1 MTFRRYLPVSAA
13 VAFAW
18 HEREGAFERLAPP
31 WRTVRVVERSG
42 GIRDGARVTL
52 DLGFPAGR
60 WRLEHHG
67 YVAGRAFHD
76 RQLSGPFARYSHA
89 HRFLTE
95 GEGCVLEDH
104 LDWRLPGAPLSAPAD
119 AFVRH
124 EFSRLFA
131 WRHRVTLDDLER
143 AASRA
148 TSLAIAVTGASGFL
162 GRELCAYLA
171 TQGHRVHR
179 LVRGRAAGSDEI
191 AWDPARGELDP
202 RTLSG
207 LDAVVHLAGA
217 GIAEQPWTP
226 ARKRELV
233 ESRVRSTGTLA
244 RALAACTN
252 GPRVLV
258 SASAVGYY
266 GDRGDEALEESSPS
280 GRGFLAELARTWE
293 GAAEP
298 AVRAGVRVVH
308 PRIGIVLWPRGGALE
323 KLVPPFRFG
332 VGGPLGDGRAW
343 WSWIGLHDLLDA
355 LLFAAETQAVE
366 GPFHAVAPG
375 AVRQG
380 ELARALGHALS
391 RPALV
396 PAPAFALRALLGR
409 EKADEMLL
417 ASQRLRPDAL
427 LRAGFR
433 FRDPELAPLLARLY
447 GSPRLVAAA

>member
-1 MTFRRYLPVSAA
+1 MTFRLRLPVNAA
-13 VAFAW
+13 DAFSW
-18 HEREGAFERLAPP
+18 HEREGAFERLTPP
-31 WRTVRVVERSG
+31 WHGVRVIERSG

-52 DLGFPAGR
+52 ELGFPAGR

-67 YVAGRAFHD
+67 YVAGREFHD

-89 HRFLTE
+89 HRFLPD
-95 GEGCVLEDH
+95 GERCVLEDH
-104 LDWRLPGAPLSAPAD
+104 LDWRLPAEPFSAPAD
-119 AFVRH
+119 AFVRQ

-131 WRHRVTLDDLER
+131 WRHRVTLEDLER
-143 AASRA
+143 AASRPA
-148 TSLAIAVTGASGFL
+148 PLALAVTGASGFL

-171 TQGHRVHR
+171 SQGHRVR
-179 LVRGRAAGSDEI
+179 RFVRGRRAGPDEI
-191 AWDPARGELDP
+191 AWDPARAELDP
-202 RTLSG
+202 KSLSG

-217 GIAEQPWTP
+217 GIAELPWTP
-226 ARKRELV
+226 ARKRELL
-233 ESRVRSTGTLA
+233 ESRVRSTRTLA
-244 RALAACTN
+244 RSLAECTD

-266 GDRGDEALEESSPS
+266 GDRGDVALEESSPS
-280 GRGFLAELARTWE
+280 GRGFLAELARDWE

-298 AVRAGVRVVH
+298 AVRAGVRVAH

-323 KLVPPFRFG
+323 KLVTPFRLG
-332 VGGPLGDGRAW
+332 AGGPLGDGRAW

-355 LLFAAETQAVE
+355 LLFAASTPAMV

-380 ELARALGHALS
+380 ELSRALGHALS
-391 RPALV
+391 RPAFM

-433 FRDPELAPLLARLY
+433 FRDPDLAPLLARLF
-447 GSPRLVAAA
+447 GGPRLVAAA